1 MSFFVSLGGIA
12 CGFALLPILLITV
25 CIILKRSKASSQH
38 ISVHKEIGEQHP
50 AYVEQ
55 ELKKKAF
62 RGIKTKLKNN
72 KSFFIIIKY
81 KKEKVEI

>member
-12 CGFALLPILLITV
+12 CGFALLTILLITV

-55 ELKKKAF
+55 ELKKKKPFVA
-62 RGIKTKLKNN
+62 
-72 KSFFIIIKY
+72 
-81 KKEKVEI
+81 